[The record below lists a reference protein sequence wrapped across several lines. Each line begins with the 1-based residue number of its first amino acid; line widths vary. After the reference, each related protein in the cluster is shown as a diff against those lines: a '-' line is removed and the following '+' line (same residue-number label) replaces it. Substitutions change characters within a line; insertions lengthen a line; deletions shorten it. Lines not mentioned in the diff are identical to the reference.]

1 MTSYEQLSEVHKRF
15 VDSYIHCLNYRKA
28 YQDAYPLANADTAN
42 TNGSRLASYPEVKQ
56 AIVEQLKLYSKDKSE
71 TLHRI
76 LQLLD
81 FDLTN
86 YLSWDYKVD
95 IDKLNQAGLGWIIK
109 GIKQMKFGTEIVLMD
124 KDRALENLAKIHMLF
139 NDSATVNVNINQE
152 VSAKQQI
159 EDKLKALDE
168 KLNKFDGDGK

>member
-1 MTSYEQLSEVHKRF
+1 
-15 VDSYIHCLNYRKA
+15 
-28 YQDAYPLANADTAN
+28 
-42 TNGSRLASYPEVKQ
+42 
-56 AIVEQLKLYSKDKSE
+56 
-71 TLHRI
+71 
-76 LQLLD
+76 
-81 FDLTN
+81 
-86 YLSWDYKVD
+86 
-95 IDKLNQAGLGWIIK
+95 
-109 GIKQMKFGTEIVLMD
+109 MKFGTEIVLMD

>member
-1 MTSYEQLSEVHKRF
+1 MSSYDNLSEVHKRF
-15 VDSYIHCLNYRKA
+15 VDSYIHCLCYRVA
-28 YQDAYPLANADTAN
+28 YQDAYPLANANTAN
-42 TNGSRLASYPEVKQ
+42 VNGSRLAAKPEVKQ
-56 AIVEQLKLYSKDKSE
+56 AIVEQLKLYSKDKAE
-71 TLHRI
+71 TLQRI

-81 FDLTN
+81 FDLTQ
-86 YLSWDYKVD
+86 YLSPKLEVD
-95 IDKLNQAGLGWIIK
+95 VDKLNKSGLGWMIK